1 MILIT
6 SGADY
11 LKDRNFVTL
20 QSMIKDEIIAVIR
33 GRVGATQSI
42 SVWDLVV
49 GDVIL
54 IETGARVPAD
64 CLVIESS
71 ELQVQESINDGEEA
85 ENFRVKA
92 AVGPDDNQNMNK
104 DPFLRADSLIT
115 QGTCKALVCCVG
127 ENSSRGL

>member
-1 MILIT
+1 
-6 SGADY
+6 
-11 LKDRNFVTL
+11 
-20 QSMIKDEIIAVIR
+20 MIKDEIIAVIR

-71 ELQVQESINDGEEA
+71 ELQV
-85 ENFRVKA
+85 
-92 AVGPDDNQNMNK
+92 
-104 DPFLRADSLIT
+104 
-115 QGTCKALVCCVG
+115 
-127 ENSSRGL
+127 

>member
-1 MILIT
+1 MIMIT

-20 QSMIKDEIIAVIR
+20 QSMIKDEISAVIR
-33 GRVGATQSI
+33 GRVGATQSV

-54 IETGARVPAD
+54 IDTGARVPAD

-71 ELQVQESINDGEEA
+71 ELQVQESISDGEEA

-92 AVGPDDNQNMNK
+92 PVGPDDSQNMNK

-127 ENSSRGL
+127 